1 MLSSSLSAGRRPRHV
16 PQLLLLAQPL
26 REPGLHLP
34 RLLLWAQV
42 RVLPVLQEKHVV
54 PKEKRQEEFDYGCF
68 DFRIVGRSKKNILP
82 PWIPPYT
89 TLDQRIV
96 EAPHPFART
105 AREALKYLGRDRPRV
120 KDVRRGDEIKSCNL
134 VIRCQ
139 RSDLSPPCPTSYA

>member
-1 MLSSSLSAGRRPRHV
+1 MPSSSLSAGRRPRHV

-68 DFRIVGRSKKNILP
+68 GLRIVGRSRKHILP
-82 PWIPPYT
+82 PQIPL
-89 TLDQRIV
+89 LDIR
-96 EAPHPFART
+96 ELLKPPHPFART

-139 RSDLSPPCPTSYA
+139 RSDLSSPPCPTSYA